1 MRSYDENLNAE
12 LAREGVEQVVAFK
25 GAVRNMDMGEP
36 LAEGDIIHIPEDFT
50 KKIFAAPIG
59 TSNTKIAYML
69 LEITRKGSEERES
82 FRFYP
87 NMLAKVVYPVD
98 EERGVRLPKVKTT
111 GTACEE
117 FGKYATIQEGMNAL
131 KGRDI
136 LVAKDTVY
144 PTWRY
149 GTKEVVDI
157 HCYQYD
163 LV

>member
-1 MRSYDENLNAE
+1 MRSYDENLSAE
-12 LAREGVEQVVAFK
+12 LARDGVTQAVAFH

-36 LAEGDIIHIPEDFT
+36 LAEGDTIHIPTDFT
-50 KKIFAAPIG
+50 GKIFDAPIQG
-59 TSNTKIAYML
+59 TNLKVQYML
-69 LEITRKGSEERES
+69 LEITRKGSAERET

-87 NMLAKVVYPVD
+87 NMLVKVVYPVD
-98 EERGVRLPKVKTT
+98 TESNVRLPKVKTS
-111 GTACEE
+111 GSASNE

-149 GTKEVVDI
+149 GTQEVTNA